1 MLGKYRVLSA
11 LCLVVFII
19 ARFVWIATY
28 QCVAVC
34 VAVYRSGCCSVCC
47 SVLDFEWV
55 VACNIQTREVCEDD
69 NVPVCCSVCCSV
81 LQRVLQCVLQC
92 VLQWV
97 LQWVG
102 F

>member
-1 MLGKYRVLSA
+1 MLGKYLGLSA

-19 ARFVWIATY
+19 VSFAWIATY
-28 QCVAVC
+28 QYVAVC

-47 SVLDFEWV
+47 SVLDFEGV
-55 VACNIQTREVCEDD
+55 VPCDIQTREGCADD
-69 NVPVCCSVCCSV
+69 NVPVCCSVSCSV

-97 LQWVG
+97 G